1 MTRVWKWSV
10 GLLAAAFGAGA
21 LYVLAYNAIYG
32 AWYGEVSRYTWTRLY
47 PICWG
52 GEEYEEVLDPLTPDA
67 ERMFAASMKRGKGPD
82 IRVYGTKVYA
92 RLSYR
97 EFDPPVMSQVTS
109 YMLDR
114 IAKTHGATD
123 IGGTCIDFGKLA
135 TLGGTDQPKTRSYY
149 PGEATY
155 ADDAAI
161 EALGLGQGW
170 WVMLQRLFENRGK
183 ELGLPPED
191 SSGEAISPTAK
202 AN

>member
-10 GLLAAAFGAGA
+10 GLLAAAFAAGA
-21 LYVLAYNAIYG
+21 LYVVAYNAIYG

-52 GEEYEEVLDPLTPDA
+52 GEEYEEVLEPLTPEA
-67 ERMFAASMKRGKGPD
+67 EQMFARYMKQDEGPD